1 MSPGGRPSLDL
12 LLEIGLPGLV
22 FVGLC
27 GWLIR
32 KVLKAART
40 EQDLE
45 DERLSGALADE
56 LRAGKARA
64 EASLRPN
71 LVAVAGPEPEHAPA
85 HPLAG
90 ADARGA
96 DPTHLPVVAAMVHE
110 REQQLRA
117 QHSGPN
123 EVTRRVEVLWVRS
136 NATHVVWCER
146 RHAATLAA
154 RGVTREVIC
163 VAQVEGGVV
172 LDRWSFG

>member
-1 MSPGGRPSLDL
+1 
-12 LLEIGLPGLV
+12 V

-45 DERLSGALADE
+45 DERLSGALATSSARPRRGGSE
-56 LRAGKARA
+56 LAPESGGGGR
-64 EASLRPN
+64 
-71 LVAVAGPEPEHAPA
+71 PEPEHAPA
-85 HPLAG
+85 HPLRGGRARRGPDASAG
-90 ADARGA
+90 GGGDG
-96 DPTHLPVVAAMVHE
+96 HE

-163 VAQVEGGVV
+163 RRAGGGRGGAGPVV
-172 LDRWSFG
+172 VRVIGD